1 MNMLS
6 KEKINFNSIEEKIFK
21 EMMKLGREIE
31 FKLGREIEFKF
42 EKYKKF
48 WYNIIM

>member
-31 FKLGREIEFKF
+31 FKF